1 VKKGELV
8 NLTGQFEAE
17 TLRVLREIP
26 GLSVTT
32 EHKTGRDGDALLRFA
47 GTSTPIAVEVKHR
60 ANAATARQLVHRA
73 ETRPDIPFLLVA
85 DETTA
90 EAREIL
96 RDNGI
101 SVLDGLGS
109 AHIELPGL
117 LFHMEGHRR
126 SHNSTGRTPPTRLSG
141 KAGIVA
147 QVLLLHPQRHW
158 QVQDLAKEAQLS
170 TGMTHRVLAR
180 LETEGIVEARGTGP
194 SRVRRVIDPAALLD
208 LWTEENVEDPLR
220 TLGYLLARTPKQ
232 LIYDLG
238 TNLGL
243 SGIDYAL
250 TGAAG
255 ATLVAP
261 FVTAVPV
268 AEVWVSAT
276 AAPEE
281 LYDAA
286 KADPVND
293 GQNVV
298 FLQAKNDAPL
308 VFREM
313 TEGLWVAN
321 RFRLYA
327 DLRRDP
333 RRGREQAEHL
343 REEVIGF

>member
-1 VKKGELV
+1 MYFRVHEVDAVTAEFAAGVDTTTWIAHCPKDLSKVRSVSGLRGTARGRGDD
-8 NLTGQFEAE
+8 LTG
-17 TLRVLREIP
+17 
-26 GLSVTT
+26 G
-32 EHKTGRDGDALLRFA
+32 
-47 GTSTPIAVEVKHR
+47 
-60 ANAATARQLVHRA
+60 
-73 ETRPDIPFLLVA
+73 
-85 DETTA
+85 
-90 EAREIL
+90 
-96 RDNGI
+96 
-101 SVLDGLGS
+101 
-109 AHIELPGL
+109 
-117 LFHMEGHRR
+117 
-126 SHNSTGRTPPTRLSG
+126 
-141 KAGIVA
+141 
-147 QVLLLHPQRHW
+147 
-158 QVQDLAKEAQLS
+158 
-170 TGMTHRVLAR
+170 RVLA
-180 LETEGIVEARGTGP
+180 GGACDV
-194 SRVRRVIDPAALLD
+194 
-208 LWTEENVEDPLR
+208 
-220 TLGYLLARTPKQ
+220 
-232 LIYDLG
+232 G

-268 AEVWVSAT
+268 AEVWVNAT

-308 VFREM
+308 IFREM

-333 RRGREQAEHL
+333 RGGREQAERL

>member
-1 VKKGELV
+1 ML
-8 NLTGQFEAE
+8 
-17 TLRVLREIP
+17 
-26 GLSVTT
+26 
-32 EHKTGRDGDALLRFA
+32 A
-47 GTSTPIAVEVKHR
+47 GGACDV
-60 ANAATARQLVHRA
+60 
-73 ETRPDIPFLLVA
+73 
-85 DETTA
+85 
-90 EAREIL
+90 
-96 RDNGI
+96 
-101 SVLDGLGS
+101 
-109 AHIELPGL
+109 
-117 LFHMEGHRR
+117 
-126 SHNSTGRTPPTRLSG
+126 
-141 KAGIVA
+141 
-147 QVLLLHPQRHW
+147 
-158 QVQDLAKEAQLS
+158 
-170 TGMTHRVLAR
+170 
-180 LETEGIVEARGTGP
+180 
-194 SRVRRVIDPAALLD
+194 
-208 LWTEENVEDPLR
+208 
-220 TLGYLLARTPKQ
+220 
-232 LIYDLG
+232 G

-268 AEVWVSAT
+268 AEVWVNAT

-308 VFREM
+308 IFREM

-333 RRGREQAEHL
+333 SRRPRAGRTSARGGDRVLSPWEHHSDYNEATTERCERTL
-343 REEVIGF
+343 VILLGDLGP